1 MFNGLKISFLFSW
14 TWPGTWS
21 CPPRRSWPWLW
32 GGRPGPRWSQ
42 WSCRGRGS
50 WGDNALFRTQ
60 TWIGRR
66 KIIRVRV
73 AGQRRGIS
81 GTWGGAI
88 YSSHY
93 KQDMVACR
101 IWWIYRKNY
110 LTPSES
116 SWRQT
121 PKRLSY
127 VFFTWW
133 GMVFLYPK
141 IRGIPVYVDSCLLP
155 CRECDRGGTRVFGQ
169 WSRHW

>member
-1 MFNGLKISFLFSW
+1 MDLRSVSYFRERDQGLDHVHH
-14 TWPGTWS
+14 GA
-21 CPPRRSWPWLW
+21 RD
-32 GGRPGPRWSQ
+32 
-42 WSCRGRGS
+42 RGRGEVGQGHVGVNGLVEDEGRGQIMRCFS
-50 WGDNALFRTQ
+50 SRTK
-60 TWIGRR
+60 TWMGRR

-121 PKRLSY
+121 PNRLSY
-127 VFFTWW
+127 GFFTWW

-141 IRGIPVYVDSCLLP
+141 IRGIPVYVDYCLLP